1 MAAPQNYKNH
11 TRMDPPFHYF
21 LIPLALLCFIA
32 SIMHVVKQPTPPNVL
47 LVPVTFALL
56 FGCLMIRRNSLAVQ
70 NRVIRLEEQIRLRSL
85 GVDPAGLT
93 TKQFVALRFASD
105 NEVVALAVRAKAE
118 HLTSKQIKEAIVTW
132 RPDYERV

>member
-1 MAAPQNYKNH
+1 MATPQNYKNH
-11 TRMDPPFHYF
+11 ARMDPPFHYF

-56 FGCLMIRRNSLAVQ
+56 FGCLMIRRYSLTVQ
-70 NRVIRLEEQIRLRSL
+70 NRVIRLEEQTRLRAL

-93 TKQFVALRFASD
+93 MKQFVALRFASD
-105 NEVVALAVRAKAE
+105 NEVGDLVARAKAE
-118 HLTSKQIKEAIVTW
+118 HLEPKQIKEAIATW